1 MTPVPRPLR
10 LVALL
15 AALALL
21 LLQCWAPRQAVAM
34 LVAEAAA
41 AVAEQSLCQHDEAP
55 DYDGPAQPDA
65 GHGHRLCPDCLTCCA
80 VPAAIP
86 PDGGVL
92 PLPHRHGLVQRRRI
106 GSPPRRRSSIHR
118 PNARAPPGSS
128 HCRYSR

>member
-1 MTPVPRPLR
+1 MTPVPRPFR

-55 DYDGPAQPDA
+55 DYNGPARPDA

-118 PNARAPPGSS
+118 PNARSPPGSS
-128 HCRYSR
+128 HRRYSR